1 MLFLIASL
9 AMLSAAWGQNND
21 SACPSLR
28 SLQASQ
34 KTLVDTTAQIRDLVA
49 MNNQQLSNESLISL
63 MQLAVS
69 RQLMSDQG
77 NKPATSLNSST
88 STCDC
93 NETVATLK
101 QLMAQTKNNEEA
113 IHNLTADNIRLRAL
127 AMSNGNAILNL
138 TSANNMLN
146 AQVMDIRAVHNQTTK
161 PGNCGSSS
169 HGWKRVAY
177 LNMSNPSEQCPSG
190 FGLYNE
196 NGIRACGKRSRY
208 NSLGRGCKSFQV
220 TTSFYYTEVCGSVI
234 GYQYYSPDGFSTEF
248 SSIDSYYV
256 DGISLTHGTPK
267 RQHIWTFTTTGS
279 QRCPCLGNTGRPF
292 VGNDFFCESGNHG
305 PGPSTSQLYPEPLWD
320 GKGCSS
326 LETAC
331 CQAPGLP
338 WFHKK
343 LNAPTNDNMEM
354 RLCAD
359 NSDEDIPFSSYEIYI
374 K

>member
-1 MLFLIASL
+1 MLLLIVSL

-127 AMSNGNAILNL
+127 AMSNENAILNL

-146 AQVMDIRAVHNQTTK
+146 AQVMDIRAVHNQPTSADH
-161 PGNCGSSS
+161 CGSSS

-190 FGLYNE
+190 FGLYNQY
-196 NGIRACGKRSRY
+196 GVRACGKQ
-208 NSLGRGCKSFQV
+208 SLGRGCQSIKPFQ
-220 TTSFYYTEVCGSVI
+220 TASFYYNEVCGRVI

-248 SSIDSYYV
+248 NSIDSYYV
-256 DGISLTHGTPK
+256 DGISLTHGTPRK
-267 RQHIWTFTTTGS
+267 HIWTFTTTGS
-279 QRCPCLGNTGRPF
+279 QRCPCSGNTARPF

-305 PGPSTSQLYPEPLWD
+305 SGPSTSQLYPEPLWD

-343 LNAPTNDNMEM
+343 LNAPTKDYIEM

-359 NSDEDIPFSSYEIYI
+359 NGDEEIPFGYYEIYI